1 MTPGP
6 PTKLGVIVELELRGL
21 LKYPPGWGQM
31 KKAARTEWAEKVWP
45 TVPQDVQQ
53 QWLQQQDIYAES
65 QPETKPPPCPPSRIV
80 AVVPFW
86 VFDEAEADRAEAA
99 RATLERLARQVDTVA
114 VEVAMGPAAWRL
126 DHQPA
131 KRIRT
136 ASALWPKEAAINA
149 AVRELPEE
157 FDAVA
162 WIDADVQLPDDWPAK
177 AIEGLRTC
185 LAMQLWS
192 RSASGDQSVGAIR
205 SITRGHAGY
214 AWAARRSLWSDG
226 PGLFDRDLGG
236 DNDAI
241 MAACL
246 LGQPDRT
253 PERMTTSAIWWAE
266 SVLRTAKADG
276 VGLLSCLAG
285 SVSHS
290 PHVLR
295 QRQGGDLIAGRD
307 TERTPEGLWCERD
320 KATEGPAD

>member
-1 MTPGP
+1 MNVS
-6 PTKLGVIVELELRGL
+6 KLAVIIELAEGGKLQYPETWGVMDAV
-21 LKYPPGWGQM
+21 
-31 KKAARTEWAEKVWP
+31 ARTEWAETIWP

-53 QWLQQQDIYAES
+53 QWLQQDVYAES
-65 QPETKPPPCPPSRIV
+65 QPETNPPPCPPSRIV

-86 VFDEAEADRAEAA
+86 VFDDAEAERTEAA

-136 ASALWPKEAAINA
+136 ASTLWPKEAAINA

-177 AIEGLRTC
+177 AIEGLRTSYA
-185 LAMQLWS
+185 LQLWS
-192 RSASGDQSVGAIR
+192 RSRDGDSSVGAIR

-214 AWAARRSLWSDG
+214 AWAAWRSLWTNG
-226 PGLFDRDLGG
+226 PGLFDRDLAG
-236 DNDAI
+236 DNDAV

-246 LGQPDRT
+246 LDQPSRTPDRL
-253 PERMTTSAIWWAE
+253 RSSAMWWSEWAARGAAA
-266 SVLRTAKADG
+266 SG

-307 TERTPEGLWCERD
+307 TERTPEGLWCERQNE
-320 KATEGPAD
+320 KTEGPADR